1 MPSCLHQYLGLINIF
16 VVIYSYSP
24 SCPTSPLAKNS
35 CEVTKLGHVD
45 KQQVVGGGSH
55 AFDARPNMN
64 IRVQV
69 MIISDT
75 IM

>member
-1 MPSCLHQYLGLINIF
+1 MPSCLHQHLGLINIF
-16 VVIYSYSP
+16 VVIYSYSRGY
-24 SCPTSPLAKNS
+24 PTSPLAKNS
-35 CEVTKLGHVD
+35 CEATKLGHVD

-55 AFDARPNMN
+55 ASDARPNMDVK
-64 IRVQV
+64 VQV